1 MVNLTPEESL
11 LSQIAAR
18 AGKDPEQAVPDAL
31 TRVLED
37 EVQFTRAVLKG
48 FASLDA
54 GRFVEHEEI
63 GARIERRFS

>member
-18 AGKDPEQAVPDAL
+18 AGKGPEQLVQDAL
-31 TRVLED
+31 TPVLED
-37 EVQFTRAVLKG
+37 EAQFTQAVLKG
-48 FASLDA
+48 FSSLDA

-63 GARIERRFS
+63 GAPIERRSS